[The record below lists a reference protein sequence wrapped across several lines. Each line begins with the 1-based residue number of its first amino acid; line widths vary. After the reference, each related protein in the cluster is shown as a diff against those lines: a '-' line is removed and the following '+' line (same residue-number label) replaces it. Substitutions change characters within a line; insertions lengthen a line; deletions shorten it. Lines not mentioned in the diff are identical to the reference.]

1 MDYFS
6 EQCHS
11 DTWYVFS
18 LIDDCVK
25 LIQQIETQQGAT
37 PQTITARRLVLH
49 IVQAF
54 EKYVSPTADEG
65 TDFDEFPFRHGMRDT
80 LPGAL
85 LPAID
90 TVKTYVDEIKDLS
103 LDYLSSFYDERLV
116 DNDPLKSMET
126 NYFRIQHAIFHAA
139 VHLGHIDQLL
149 YDPTDPKGWECFTY
163 DYRMAKPV
171 LR

>member
-25 LIQQIETQQGAT
+25 LIQQKETNEGST
-37 PQTITARRLVLH
+37 PQTITASRLILH
-49 IVQAF
+49 ITQAF
-54 EKYVSPTADEG
+54 EKYTSPTADEG
-65 TDFDEFPFRHGMRDT
+65 INFREFPYKYGLQDE
-80 LPGAL
+80 LPTNQ
-85 LPAID
+85 LPAISAIAAYVNE
-90 TVKTYVDEIKDLS
+90 VKIQS
-103 LDYLSSFYDERLV
+103 LDYLKSFYDDRLQ

-126 NYFRIQHAIFHAA
+126 NYFRIQHAIFHAG

-149 YDPTDPKGWECFTY
+149 YDPSDPKGWECFTY
-163 DYRMAKPV
+163 QYPS
-171 LR
+171 

>member
-25 LIQQIETQQGAT
+25 LIQQRENHDGITKA
-37 PQTITARRLVLH
+37 TITARRLVLH

-54 EKYVSPTADEG
+54 EKYVSPTAEEG
-65 TDFDEFPFRHGMRDT
+65 TELRDFPFKYGLRDE
-80 LPGAL
+80 LPVDQ
-85 LPAID
+85 LPAIGEIAA
-90 TVKTYVDEIKDLS
+90 YVDEIKELC
-103 LDYLSSFYDERLV
+103 LDYLKPFNDERLQ

-149 YDPTDPKGWECFTY
+149 YDPSDPKGWECFAY
-163 DYRMAKPV
+163 QYPESSPV
-171 LR
+171 LS

>member
-18 LIDDCVK
+18 LIDDCIK
-25 LIQQIETQQGAT
+25 LIQEKETHDGPT
-37 PQTITARRLVLH
+37 PQTITARRLILH
-49 IVQAF
+49 IAQAF
-54 EKYVSPTADEG
+54 EKYVSRTADEG
-65 TDFDEFPFRHGMRDT
+65 VDFHDFPFRHGLRDE
-80 LPGAL
+80 LPKNQ
-85 LPAID
+85 LPEISEIMHYVNE
-90 TVKTYVDEIKDLS
+90 VKNHS
-103 LDYLSSFYDERLV
+103 LEYLKSFYDERLQ

-163 DYRMAKPV
+163 QYPD
-171 LR
+171 

>member
-25 LIQQIETQQGAT
+25 LIQQMETHRGET
-37 PQTITARRLVLH
+37 PETITARRLVVH

-54 EKYVSPTADEG
+54 EKYVSPTAEEG
-65 TDFDEFPFRHGMRDT
+65 TEYHDFPFKYGLRDV
-80 LPGAL
+80 LPESQ
-85 LPAID
+85 LPSINEIAS
-90 TVKTYVDEIKDLS
+90 YVNEIKENA
-103 LDYLSSFYDERLV
+103 LDYLQSFDDERLQ

-126 NYFRIQHAIFHAA
+126 NYFRIQHAIFHAG

-149 YDPTDPKGWECFTY
+149 YDPSDPKGWECFTY
-163 DYRMAKPV
+163 TYPVAKAI